1 MNLPV
6 VVGFDGGEGRSPT
19 PYARGR
25 TAGQQPGGGEA
36 ATSTHPRPH
45 VRTSNPGTNL
55 DIVEVWGRDSF
66 PASDPPANW

>member
-6 VVGFDGGEGRSPT
+6 VVDFDGGGETTMTIQVPAAPT
-19 PYARGR
+19 NSVGV
-25 TAGQQPGGGEA
+25 TAP
-36 ATSTHPRPH
+36 PRPH
-45 VRTSNPGTNL
+45 ARTGNPGTTADNM